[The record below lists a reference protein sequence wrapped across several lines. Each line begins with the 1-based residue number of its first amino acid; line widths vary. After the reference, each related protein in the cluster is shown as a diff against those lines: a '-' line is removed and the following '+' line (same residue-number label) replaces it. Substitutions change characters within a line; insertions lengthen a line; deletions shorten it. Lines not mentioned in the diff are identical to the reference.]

1 MILSAILRLDFI
13 ILHLSNSETRI
24 QQEIRLALGQRSA
37 LRLFRNETGKL
48 PDPRTGRWVQF
59 GLAKGSSDLIGFK
72 TIKVTPEMVG
82 KDLAVFCSVE
92 VKTNT
97 GQLSKYQHNW
107 LQVVKNAGGIV
118 GVARNVRDAFEIL
131 KLT

>member
-1 MILSAILRLDFI
+1 MFIRLFLLSLYNWGVA
-13 ILHLSNSETRI
+13 NYETKL
-24 QQEIRLALGQRSA
+24 QQEIRLALGTIPS
-37 LRLFRNETGKL
+37 LRLFRNQVGQL

-72 TIKVTPEMVG
+72 TVKITPEMIG
-82 KDLAVFCSVE
+82 QDLAVFTSIE

-107 LQVVKNAGGIV
+107 LQAVKKAGGIT
-118 GVARNVRDAFEIL
+118 GVARTVRDALEIL
-131 KLT
+131 KVN

>member
-24 QQEIRLALGQRSA
+24 QQEIRLALGQRSD